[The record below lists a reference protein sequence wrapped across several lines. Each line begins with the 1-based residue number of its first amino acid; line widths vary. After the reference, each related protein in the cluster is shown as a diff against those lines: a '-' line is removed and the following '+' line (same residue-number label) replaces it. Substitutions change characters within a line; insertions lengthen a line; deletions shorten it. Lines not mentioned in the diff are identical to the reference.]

1 MTVFRQSFTA
11 LIGAQLLCLAF
22 GMWAQYRLLVACA
35 RSDGAASAS
44 AKESGGEAK
53 SESSGQLPGISG
65 AVLLAWLPAVR
76 GFSLIWIGGLQAAAA
91 YLILTRMQGGFARG
105 RQQAQAAAK
114 QQKRDIITT
123 RDAAIFGMAKVTE
136 WRDRGTGHHLERVA
150 LYSTCL
156 AKAMRSDA
164 RYRGQISF
172 EFADSIGLSSV
183 LHDIGKVGLDDSIL
197 NKTGRLTPDERKR
210 MQVHAT
216 LGGQCIHEIE
226 LRLGTSNFLAMAR
239 EIALAHHERW
249 DGGGYPAG
257 LSREQIPLAAR
268 IVAVA
273 DVYDALSRHRAYKE
287 ALTHEECLSV
297 IRAEA
302 GKHFDPHIA
311 YIFLHNES
319 EIEAIAKRYADP
331 VRDQANLHPRH
342 SSGDVA
348 PETNEDAIDP
358 VKEPLVELAQFA

>member
-1 MTVFRQSFTA
+1 M
-11 LIGAQLLCLAF
+11 QLVCLAI
-22 GMWAQYRLLVACA
+22 GLWAQYRLLVACA
-35 RSDGAASAS
+35 RSESDASTS
-44 AKESGGEAK
+44 AKESGAD
-53 SESSGQLPGISG
+53 SAESSSG
-65 AVLLAWLPAVR
+65 PLSADTLLAWLPYAR

-91 YLILTRMQGGFARG
+91 YLVFSRVQGGFARS
-105 RQQAQAAAK
+105 RQQAQTTAQ

-123 RDAAIFGMAKVTE
+123 RDAVIFGLAKLTDSRARE
-136 WRDRGTGHHLERVA
+136 TGHHLERIA

-156 AKAMRSDA
+156 AKALRSDA
-164 RYRGQISF
+164 RYRGQISA
-172 EFADSIGLSSV
+172 EFIDSIGLSSV
-183 LHDIGKVGLDDSIL
+183 LHDIGKVGLEDSVL
-197 NKTGRLTPDERKR
+197 NKRGRLTQRERER

-257 LSREQIPLAAR
+257 LTREKIPLAAR
-268 IVAVA
+268 IVALA
-273 DVYDALSRHRAYKE
+273 DVYDALSTHRVYKE
-287 ALTHEECLSV
+287 ALPHDDCLSI

-311 YIFLHNES
+311 YVFLQYER

-331 VRDQANLHPRH
+331 VADSESNLRPHERH
-342 SSGDVA
+342 SEDYVA
-348 PETNEDAIDP
+348 NETAENVTDP
-358 VKEPLVELAQFA
+358 VNETLLELAQIA